1 VLTLSKDGIKAAPML
16 REITGPVGRLEA
28 LLDEPPAA
36 LTDIRAAV
44 VLAHPHPQ
52 RGGTMHTKV
61 VYQAA
66 KALRRIG
73 CAVLRFNFR
82 GVGTSAGSFDNGV
95 GEADDFRAGLD
106 VMHERY
112 PATHLWA
119 GGFSFGSWI
128 ALTVGAADPR
138 VSTLIGIA
146 PPLAQYDF
154 EPVRRSVKA
163 KFFIQGERDE
173 LCPLKDLQQ
182 FYARCEEPKELV
194 IIDAADHLFDGKTSE
209 VGEAV
214 EDLLG
219 DWTG

>member
-1 VLTLSKDGIKAAPML
+1 ML

-36 LTDIRAAV
+36 STDIRAAV

-52 RGGTMHTKV
+52 HYGGTMHTKV

-82 GVGTSAGSFDNGV
+82 GVGTSAGSFDDGV

-106 VMHERY
+106 AMHERY
-112 PATHLWA
+112 PATRLWA

-146 PPLAQYDF
+146 PPLAQHDF
-154 EPVRRSVKA
+154 ESVRRSLKA

-173 LCPLKDLQQ
+173 LCPLKDMQQ
-182 FYARCEEPKELV
+182 FYARAEEPKELV

-209 VGEAV
+209 AGEAV